1 MIKRVF
7 RKIRDA
13 FIGLGEI
20 FANTRE
26 FGLRI
31 AIIRYRRKLGL
42 ISVENYVDAI
52 STQMEKEL
60 CQVTER
66 YKQNQVA
73 GFKKEHDF
81 GDKIPVFMCW
91 FQGKDAMPEWCRACY
106 ENLLQI
112 APPNTE
118 VVFLTYENYLSY
130 VDIPEFV
137 TQKYKEGKMCAANY
151 SDMVRYMLLATYG
164 GCWIDA
170 AIYLNDGVFQT
181 ALAHELYTPRF
192 YREGHPLEDA
202 SRGRWAG
209 NVWFSRSALSL
220 FAYVTEA
227 LIEFWSKHDR
237 ALEYL
242 ACDYIIWTAYSNLDG
257 VREQLDAVP
266 VNNEHIRLLNG
277 CFEQI
282 YTEQLLDEIL
292 AKQQI
297 HLVDRH
303 RQYAKQ
309 KDGQQTVYGYLVS
322 RHLKHE

>member
-1 MIKRVF
+1 MIKKLF

-13 FIGLGEI
+13 ILGLGEI
-20 FANTRE
+20 PANTRE

-31 AIIRYRRKLGL
+31 AMIRYRRKLGL
-42 ISVENYVDAI
+42 ISVERYVDAI
-52 STQMEKEL
+52 SIQMEKEL
-60 CQVTER
+60 GEVTER
-66 YKQNQVA
+66 YKQDQVA
-73 GFKKEHDF
+73 RFEKKHDF

-106 ENLLQI
+106 ENLLRI

-118 VVFLTYENYLSY
+118 VVFLTYENYQSF
-130 VDIPEFV
+130 VDIPEVV
-137 TQKYKEGKMCAANY
+137 TKKYQEGKMCAANY

-202 SRGRWAG
+202 SRGRWVG
-209 NVWFSRSALSL
+209 GVWFSKTNHIL
-220 FAYVTEA
+220 FSYVTES
-227 LIEFWSKHDR
+227 LMELWNKHDR

-242 ACDYIIWTAYSNLDG
+242 ACDYIIWTAYNNLST
-257 VREQLDAVP
+257 VRQQLDAIP
-266 VNNEHIRLLNG
+266 VNNEHFRLLNA
-277 CFEQI
+277 CFEQA
-282 YTEQLLDEIL
+282 YTEQLLEEIFS
-292 AKQQI
+292 KQQI

-303 RQYAKQ
+303 KEYKKQ

-322 RHLKHE
+322 KQIKS

>member
-1 MIKRVF
+1 MIKKLF

-13 FIGLGEI
+13 ILGLGEI
-20 FANTRE
+20 PANTRE

-31 AIIRYRRKLGL
+31 AMIRYRRKLGL
-42 ISVENYVDAI
+42 ISVERYVDAI
-52 STQMEKEL
+52 SIQMEKEL
-60 CQVTER
+60 GEVTER

-73 GFKKEHDF
+73 RFEKKHDF

-106 ENLLQI
+106 ENLLRI

-118 VVFLTYENYLSY
+118 VVFLTYENYQSF
-130 VDIPEFV
+130 VDIPEVV
-137 TQKYKEGKMCAANY
+137 TKKYQEGKMCAANY

-181 ALAHELYTPRF
+181 AFAHELYTPRF
-192 YREGHPLEDA
+192 YREGHRLEDA

-209 NVWFSRSALSL
+209 NVWFSKTNHIL
-220 FAYVTEA
+220 FSYVTES
-227 LIEFWSKHDR
+227 LMELWNKHDR

-242 ACDYIIWTAYSNLDG
+242 ACDYIIWTAYSNLST
-257 VREQLDAVP
+257 VRQQLDAVP
-266 VNNEHIRLLNG
+266 INNEHIRLLNA
-277 CFEQI
+277 CFEQA
-282 YTEQLLDEIL
+282 YTEQLLEEIFS
-292 AKQQI
+292 KQQI

-303 RQYAKQ
+303 KEYKKQ

-322 RHLKHE
+322 KQIKS